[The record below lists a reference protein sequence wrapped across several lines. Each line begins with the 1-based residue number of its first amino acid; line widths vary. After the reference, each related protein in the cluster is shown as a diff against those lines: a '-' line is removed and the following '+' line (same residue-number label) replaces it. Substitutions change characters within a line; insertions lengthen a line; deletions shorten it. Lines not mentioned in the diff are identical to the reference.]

1 MFSKNRKSAAK
12 SPQSAPPPR
21 STPPSLISDVL
32 TIAGDLD
39 GEGEVQ
45 IDGTVNGDI
54 RCNVLLVGESAKIKG
69 EIIADSVRVHGTVN
83 GQIQARTVSLART
96 ARVVGNILHE
106 NLSIEQG
113 AFLEGHCKRIDTQ
126 KEGTDSPINL
136 MVKEAGGADTAAK
149 PAASGAGPAPD
160 TGKGAA
166 DPTKKVAATS

>member
-1 MFSKNRKSAAK
+1 MFSKNRKSAAT
-12 SPQSAPPPR
+12 PRQSGASPR
-21 STPPSLISDVL
+21 SAPPSLISDDL
-32 TIAGDLD
+32 AIAGDLE

-54 RCNVLLVGESAKIKG
+54 RCNTLLVGESANIKG

-83 GQIQARTVSLART
+83 GQIKARTVSLART

-113 AFLEGHCKRIDTQ
+113 AFLEGHCKRIDTK
-126 KEGTDSPINL
+126 KEGADTPINL
-136 MVKEAGGADTAAK
+136 MVKGAGGADMAAK

-160 TGKGAA
+160 TDKGAA
-166 DPTKKVAATS
+166 DPKKVAATS